1 MHETERNPEVTE
13 DWRRLHNGQ
22 RHDLYPSQNICWV
35 IKQREMINKRQKQ
48 NFTKIKTVINIKLLM
63 LMKLCF

>member
-1 MHETERNPEVTE
+1 
-13 DWRRLHNGQ
+13 
-22 RHDLYPSQNICWV
+22 LYPSQNICWV